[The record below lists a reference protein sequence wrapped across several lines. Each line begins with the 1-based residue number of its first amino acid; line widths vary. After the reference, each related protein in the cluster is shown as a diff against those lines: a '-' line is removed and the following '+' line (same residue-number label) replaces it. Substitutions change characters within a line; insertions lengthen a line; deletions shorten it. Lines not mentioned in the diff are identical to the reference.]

1 MAKPTDLIDPFFRTA
16 LVEAEQALDAGDYLG
31 TVRKCVEVYS
41 RIAAQQPEMVLRPPN
56 QLMPLPRA
64 RSVREG
70 RRNALTPWPVR
81 LGVGISF
88 DESEPALGGQGIFD
102 YVTNAMSKDAY
113 SIGGQV
119 WIQAQAIGTTIIWSA
134 VVSLVAYKLVDL
146 TVGLRVPEDQE
157 REGLDITSH
166 GETAYHA

>member
-1 MAKPTDLIDPFFRTA
+1 MAKPTDLVDPFFQKT
-16 LVEAEQALDAGDYLG
+16 LVEAEQALDAGDYLQ

-41 RIAAQQPEMVLRPPN
+41 RIAEQRPEMILKPPN

-88 DESEPALGGQGIFD
+88 DENDKAHLTFEKEEFSLSEAASYFEYTLD
-102 YVTNAMSKDAY
+102 VAMR
-113 SIGGQV
+113 
-119 WIQAQAIGTTIIWSA
+119 AQRG
-134 VVSLVAYKLVDL
+134 
-146 TVGLRVPEDQE
+146 
-157 REGLDITSH
+157 
-166 GETAYHA
+166 

>member
-1 MAKPTDLIDPFFRTA
+1 MAKPTDLIDPFFQTA
-16 LVEAEQALDAGDYLG
+16 LVEAEQALDAGDYLQ

-41 RIAAQQPEMVLRPPN
+41 RIAEQQPEMVLRPPS

-88 DESEPALGGQGIFD
+88 DENDTPHLTFEKEEFSMSEAASYFEYTLDF
-102 YVTNAMSKDAY
+102 AMR
-113 SIGGQV
+113 
-119 WIQAQAIGTTIIWSA
+119 AQRG
-134 VVSLVAYKLVDL
+134 
-146 TVGLRVPEDQE
+146 
-157 REGLDITSH
+157 
-166 GETAYHA
+166 

>member
-1 MAKPTDLIDPFFRTA
+1 MAKPTDLKDPFFQTA

-41 RIAAQQPEMVLRPPN
+41 RIAEQQPEMILRPPN

-81 LGVGISF
+81 LGVGIGF
-88 DESEPALGGQGIFD
+88 DENDKPHLTFEKEEFSMSEAASYFEYTLD
-102 YVTNAMSKDAY
+102 VAMR
-113 SIGGQV
+113 
-119 WIQAQAIGTTIIWSA
+119 AQRG
-134 VVSLVAYKLVDL
+134 
-146 TVGLRVPEDQE
+146 
-157 REGLDITSH
+157 
-166 GETAYHA
+166 